1 MPTLARW
8 YIKTSLAYLAL
19 ALLAGVALALHRTSG
34 IVPLLGFFN
43 PAYIHLFVVGWLT
56 QLIFGVAFWLF
67 PRFSKEQPHGNQRLA
82 WATYALLNAGLL
94 LRVVAEP
101 VAAASYTRVWGLVL
115 IVSALAQWLAGIG
128 FVVYIWPRVRAK

>member
-1 MPTLARW
+1 MPKLARW
-8 YIKTSLAYLAL
+8 YIKTSLAYLAV
-19 ALLAGVALALHRTSG
+19 ALLAGVALAFHRLQG
-34 IVPLLGFFN
+34 IAPVLDFFQ

-67 PRFSKEQPHGNQRLA
+67 PRFSKTSPHGHENLA
-82 WATYALLNAGLL
+82 WGTYVLINAGLL

-101 VAAASYTRVWGLVL
+101 ASAVSFGTGWAAVL
-115 IVSALAQWLAGIG
+115 IASALCQWLAGLG